1 MQAAHRRYAAGSS
14 RGRHSTTTLLAQLQ
28 AHIEAVAS
36 GRTDLDDNER
46 GQRIKARRE
55 ELRLTQPAV
64 VEMIEAEAWRLPT
77 DHPLRPDRAE
87 KPPITLR
94 GLQAWERGGGI
105 VWEKAKLLATVLRI
119 DVDDLLNGPK
129 RETPDP
135 FDPGTHP
142 AAEERLLQILAKI
155 DARLD
160 DQDKVLK
167 EIMAEQSRLRGL
179 ITQQDEAARTL
190 AADGH
195 AWADAALARYREA
208 QLAEPQSQASAPKE
222 HARSASRQG

>member
-1 MQAAHRRYAAGSS
+1 MQAAQRRYAPGSS

-28 AHIEAVAS
+28 AHIEAVA
-36 GRTDLDDNER
+36 GGQTDLDDNER

-64 VEMIEAEAWRLPT
+64 VEMIEAEAWQLPA

-105 VWEKAKLLATVLRI
+105 VWEKAKLLAAVLRT
-119 DVDDLLNGPK
+119 DVDELLNGPK
-129 RETPDP
+129 TVAPDLFAP
-135 FDPGTHP
+135 NGLPT
-142 AAEERLLQILAKI
+142 EERLLALLSKI

-160 DQDKVLK
+160 DQDKVLR
-167 EIMAEQSRLRGL
+167 EIMAEQARLRSL
-179 ITQQDEAARTL
+179 MAQQDEAARTL

-208 QLAEPQSQASAPKE
+208 QLAEPQSQGSAPKE
-222 HARSASRQG
+222 RARSASRQG